1 MKKLILSLLAVLM
14 LAACTNYGKKVKEG
28 HIEVYYKEGITQQE
42 AEKTAKAL
50 YDADS
55 KAGNDPARK
64 SFQLSREGDT
74 VLLRMVV
81 DQSRAKDMGDE
92 NFSPIALMISE
103 NAFNGKPVNMELTDT
118 KFKTIRSIA
127 YQKTTTE
134 DINVAAFGEKITDG
148 NTEVYYKGASTDE
161 ANRLAAFMN
170 EYFKPET
177 TFSFQLIKDEN
188 ENYIVK
194 MVGNPEK
201 VNTIAVSLFE
211 EVCRG
216 ICDKVLSVPAV
227 RFEMT
232 DTEFNAIRTYNYPAD
247 TGDPDI
253 NN

>member
-1 MKKLILSLLAVLM
+1 MKKLILPLLAILM

-28 HIEVYYKEGITQQE
+28 HIEVYYKEGIIQQE

-55 KAGNDPARK
+55 KAGNDPVRK
-64 SFQLSREGDT
+64 SFQLAREGDT

-92 NFSPIALMISE
+92 NFSPIAVMVSE
-103 NAFNGKPVNMELTDT
+103 NAFGGKPVNMELTDS
-118 KFKTIRSIA
+118 KFKTLRSIA
-127 YQKTTTE
+127 YKKTISE
-134 DINVAAFGEKITDG
+134 DINAGAFGEKITDG
-148 NTEVYYKGASTDE
+148 NTEVYYKGASADE

-177 TFSFQLIKDEN
+177 TYSFQLIKDEN

-201 VNTIAVSLFE
+201 INTISVSLFE
-211 EVCRG
+211 EVSRG
-216 ICDKVLSVPAV
+216 ICDKVLSVPAIT
-227 RFEMT
+227 FEMT
-232 DTEFNAIRTYNYPAD
+232 DTEFNAVRTYNYPAD
-247 TGDPDI
+247 TGDPDR

>member
-1 MKKLILSLLAVLM
+1 MKKLILPLLAVLM

-81 DQSRAKDMGDE
+81 DQSRAKEMGDE

-127 YQKTTTE
+127 YQKTATE

-177 TFSFQLIKDEN
+177 TYSFQLLKDEK

-201 VNTIAVSLFE
+201 INTISVSLFE

-216 ICDKVLSVPAV
+216 ICDKVLSVPAIT
-227 RFEMT
+227 FEMT
-232 DTEFNAIRTYNYPAD
+232 DAEFNTIRTYNYPAD
-247 TGDPDI
+247 TGDPDR

>member
-1 MKKLILSLLAVLM
+1 MKKLILALLAVSM

-28 HIEVYYKEGITQQE
+28 HIEVYYKEGITGQE

-64 SFQLSREGDT
+64 SFQLAREGDT

-92 NFSPIALMISE
+92 NFSPIAVMVSE
-103 NAFNGKPVNMELTDT
+103 SAFNGKPVNMELTDS
-118 KFKTIRSIA
+118 KFKTLRSIA
-127 YQKTTTE
+127 YKKTTSE
-134 DINVAAFGEKITDG
+134 EINADAFGEKITDG
-148 NTEVYYKGASTDE
+148 NTEVYYKGASADE

-177 TFSFQLIKDEN
+177 TYSFQLIKDEN

-201 VNTIAVSLFE
+201 INTISVSLFE
-211 EVCRG
+211 EVSRG
-216 ICDKVLSVPAV
+216 ICDKVLSVPAIT
-227 RFEMT
+227 FEMT
-232 DTEFNAIRTYNYPAD
+232 DTEFNAVRTYNYPAD
-247 TGDPDI
+247 TGDPDR

>member
-1 MKKLILSLLAVLM
+1 MKKLILPLLAILM

-28 HIEVYYKEGITQQE
+28 HIEVYYKEGITGQE
-42 AEKTAKAL
+42 AQKTAKAL

-55 KAGNDPARK
+55 KAGNNPVRK
-64 SFQLSREGDT
+64 SFQLAREGDT
-74 VLLRMVV
+74 ILLRMVV

-92 NFSPIALMISE
+92 NFIPIAVMISE
-103 NAFNGKPVNMELTDT
+103 TAFGGKPVNMDLTDD

-127 YQKTTTE
+127 YKKTTKE
-134 DINVAAFGEKITDG
+134 EINIAAFGERITVG
-148 NTEVYYKGASTDE
+148 NTEVYYKGASADE
-161 ANRLAAFMN
+161 ANRLAVFMN

-177 TFSFQLIKDEN
+177 TYSFQLIMDEN

-201 VNTIAVSLFE
+201 INTLPVSLFE

-216 ICDKVLSVPAV
+216 ICDKVLSVPAIT
-227 RFEMT
+227 FELT
-232 DTEFNAIRTYNYPAD
+232 DGAFNAIRTYNYPAD
-247 TGDPDI
+247 TGDPDR

>member
-1 MKKLILSLLAVLM
+1 MKKLILPLLAILM

-28 HIEVYYKEGITQQE
+28 HIEVYYKEGIIQQE

-55 KAGNDPARK
+55 KAGNDPVRK
-64 SFQLSREGDT
+64 SFQLAREGDT

-92 NFSPIALMISE
+92 NFSPIAVMVSE
-103 NAFNGKPVNMELTDT
+103 NAFGGKPVNMELTDS
-118 KFKTIRSIA
+118 KFKTLRSIA
-127 YQKTTTE
+127 YKKTTSE
-134 DINVAAFGEKITDG
+134 DINAGAFGEKITDG
-148 NTEVYYKGASTDE
+148 NTEVYYKGASADE
-161 ANRLAAFMN
+161 ANRLAVFMN

-177 TFSFQLIKDEN
+177 TYSFQLIKDEN

-201 VNTIAVSLFE
+201 INTISVSLFE
-211 EVCRG
+211 EVSRG
-216 ICDKVLSVPAV
+216 ICDKVLSVPAIT
-227 RFEMT
+227 FEMT
-232 DTEFNAIRTYNYPAD
+232 DTEFNAVRTYNYPAD
-247 TGDPDI
+247 TGDPDR